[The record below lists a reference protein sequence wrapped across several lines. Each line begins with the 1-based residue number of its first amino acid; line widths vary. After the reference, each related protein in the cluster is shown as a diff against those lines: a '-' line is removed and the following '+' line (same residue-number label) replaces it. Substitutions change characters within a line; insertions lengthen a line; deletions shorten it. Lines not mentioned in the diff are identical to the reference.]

1 MALDP
6 WLIVL
11 TCLQNEQL
19 RKDLELSQ
27 SGQTMLIDKLIA
39 CCKEVRM
46 TPVNP
51 AYPFLRLLNVFSYI
65 FCFTFW
71 VAFTLRM
78 LSRTRNGHNGCLRHY
93 EKNWRSEGQSLQL
106 VGIEQR
112 NTTGRQHS
120 FLAVCE

>member
-1 MALDP
+1 MTLDP
-6 WLIVL
+6 WLIVF
-11 TCLQNEQL
+11 TRFQNEQL

-46 TPVNP
+46 SPVNP
-51 AYPFLRLLNVFSYI
+51 AYPFPRLLNIFTYT
-65 FCFTFW
+65 FCFNFW
-71 VAFTLRM
+71 VALALRM
-78 LSRTRNGHNGCLRHY
+78 LSRTRNGHNGCSRRY

-106 VGIEQR
+106 VGIEQH

-120 FLAVCE
+120 FLTVCE